1 MKKLKKGSARQKVIF
16 FLMIASIVGFAID
29 YKLNFKKPVEVVNS
43 NEVNVNSLLIDTA
56 RFFVINPK
64 YNRVVDVQMPFE
76 ILRFLEGSTAS
87 IQKNK
92 EIFIFEIVDK
102 AEKKEEIKAL
112 IAEGDRYFLEDKL
125 TSPIGSNAF
134 ESYESVLVI
143 NADNKDAI
151 AGLQKI
157 VSRYLSLAD
166 LVIKKK
172 ESYKVAGLVENAYRV
187 SSDYFY
193 SSKRFNCKFK

>member
-76 ILRFLEGSTAS
+76 ILRFL
-87 IQKNK
+87 
-92 EIFIFEIVDK
+92 
-102 AEKKEEIKAL
+102 
-112 IAEGDRYFLEDKL
+112 
-125 TSPIGSNAF
+125 
-134 ESYESVLVI
+134 
-143 NADNKDAI
+143 
-151 AGLQKI
+151 
-157 VSRYLSLAD
+157 
-166 LVIKKK
+166 
-172 ESYKVAGLVENAYRV
+172 
-187 SSDYFY
+187 
-193 SSKRFNCKFK
+193 